1 MMMKKMN
8 KAGCPIWAEYYL
20 RYLNAVYPELRMSS
34 GAFKSK
40 NGNYLKNEKGQ
51 LAGSSSEPIDF
62 SGESGIINPG
72 YHSNGCFI
80 EDKKV
85 TGFYLKKGAK
95 HSHEFFD
102 VGYTEKDGLKLQK
115 DIASQFDTTK
125 AYDKREHPNHTKTMC
140 INMQLGVNAKKPFK
154 TVWEKKASETEWRSI
169 TAFDISDHIKR

>member
-1 MMMKKMN
+1 MN
-8 KAGCPIWAEYYL
+8 IYSTPYWLLPSEHFFG
-20 RYLNAVYPELRMSS
+20 ELRAVEVRYSPFQPRN
-34 GAFKSK
+34 A
-40 NGNYLKNEKGQ
+40 KGMWCKEGVG
-51 LAGSSSEPIDF
+51 GSTNSSESIDK
-62 SGESGIINPG
+62 SVESGIINSG

-125 AYDKREHPNHTKTMC
+125 AYDKREQPNHTKTIC
-140 INMQLGVNAKKPFK
+140 INMQLGVNIKKPFK
-154 TVWEKKASETEWRSI
+154 TVWEKKSSETEWRSI